1 MTGGLEFDTVIAG
14 SMARAWSRWGDHLH
28 HAASALAL
36 DLEVLE
42 LGARASAVCDH
53 VGAAATHLWTV
64 GTFTDQVRADVVR
77 ADGRLAL
84 GSSRL
89 AVLIERVVVAVG
101 RSSADRAAAGRRWAE
116 LERLRAASPA
126 EVRRYF
132 EGIERADPVE
142 VLARLIGD
150 EALLYWKALDAS
162 EHAVLATTRPDLVV
176 LHVLAAGAELSAEL
190 LASMEASTA
199 FETFESSLGIDVD
212 VSIGLK
218 VIQVDLG
225 GGIALTVTKLS
236 DGTVEMLLVE
246 GLHVGGGQ
254 EGNVPGATSAGW
266 AIGAAAEFQQK
277 FAFDDEAQATA
288 AIETLRV
295 AIARDVS
302 LSEISVDLCKG
313 SFNRLAEV
321 VNAPSRLWNL
331 TNHVPL
337 LDRLPDAPS
346 VPTFD
351 LTPELAQA
359 LQRLWDDHGLE
370 QVAALGAYASAD
382 AEFDSTVA
390 ALSAAADASV
400 MFYDQDARAG
410 SSGRGRTGAVI
421 VGSVEL
427 DGGTD
432 PHGAAAANFA
442 VDIHHLDGAGL
453 EMTLL
458 LSGQIGNGTTAQL
471 FELGSA
477 GLSTS
482 RDQTL
487 VGTIEMVVPI
497 DDASDVATLVA
508 VLSAGALPV
517 DDIRRLYDRS
527 EVSVTLRRGTSTS
540 AEFELDAGVVS
551 VDATAASS
559 ESETMVALH
568 KYPGGDMHDRFEVD
582 RILGRARDES

>member
-1 MTGGLEFDTVIAG
+1 ME
-14 SMARAWSRWGDHLH
+14 
-28 HAASALAL
+28 
-36 DLEVLE
+36 
-42 LGARASAVCDH
+42 
-53 VGAAATHLWTV
+53 
-64 GTFTDQVRADVVR
+64 QV
-77 ADGRLAL
+77 
-84 GSSRL
+84 S
-89 AVLIERVVVAVG
+89 VAVA
-101 RSSADRAAAGRRWAE
+101 RSSVDRAAAGWRWAE
-116 LERLRAASPA
+116 LQHLRGASAA

-132 EGIERADPVE
+132 EGVERADPVE
-142 VLARLIGD
+142 VLARLID
-150 EALLYWKALDAS
+150 EEAVLYWSALDAS
-162 EHAVLATTRPDLVV
+162 EQRALATTRPDLVV

-190 LASMEASTA
+190 LAKVEASTA
-199 FETFESSLGIDVD
+199 FATFESSLGIDLD

-254 EGNVPGATSAGW
+254 EGSVPGATSAGW
-266 AIGAAAEFQQK
+266 TIGAAAEFQQK
-277 FAFDDEAQATA
+277 FAFDDEAQAAT
-288 AIETLRV
+288 AIETLRA

-302 LSEISVDLCKG
+302 LSELSVDLCKG

-321 VNAPSRLWNL
+321 VNAPGRLWNL

-337 LDRLPDAPS
+337 LHRLPDAPS
-346 VPTFD
+346 LPTFD

-370 QVAALGAYASAD
+370 QVSAVGAYATGG
-382 AEFDSTVA
+382 AEFDTTIA

-421 VGSVEL
+421 AGSVEL
-427 DGGTD
+427 DAGND
-432 PHGAAAANFA
+432 RHGAATATFA
-442 VDIHHLDGAGL
+442 VDIHHLDGGGV
-453 EMTLL
+453 EMTLI
-458 LSGQIGNGTTAQL
+458 LSGELGTGSTAEL

-477 GLSTS
+477 RIGT
-482 RDQTL
+482 RQDQSL
-487 VGTIEMVVPI
+487 AGTIEMVVPI

-527 EVSVTLRRGTSTS
+527 EVSVTLRRGTGTA
-540 AEFELDAGVVS
+540 AEFGLDAGIVS
-551 VDATAASS
+551 VDATAASC
-559 ESETMVALH
+559 ESETVVALH
-568 KYPGGDMHDRFEVD
+568 KYPGGDLHDRFEVD
-582 RILGRARDES
+582 RIIGRAGEVS